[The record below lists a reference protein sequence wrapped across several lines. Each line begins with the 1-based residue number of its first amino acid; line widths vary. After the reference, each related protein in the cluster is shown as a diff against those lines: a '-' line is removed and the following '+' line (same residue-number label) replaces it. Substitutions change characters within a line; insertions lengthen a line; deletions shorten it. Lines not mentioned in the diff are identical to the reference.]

1 MRVLFSSTLGYGHVF
16 PMVPLAQACLAAGH
30 DVLWVAGEP
39 AGPLVEAAGI
49 PYAAAGLDAHW
60 VRTAPPAR
68 PSPQRLCACSTS
80 SRFACRQKR
89 FRRRS
94 PRCPRLPTS
103 RRRCPGLRARP
114 AEIHLPR
121 LRALGR
127 APAAAPARYRGRD
140 IDVPREAA
148 TAGTVQVP
156 IPTHSTA
163 FGFSWEWTR
172 HGSLLAQANVLMC
185 RRQRRYIARTVSPS
199 MPVKSSGL
207 RVTTGRPCATAVA
220 AMSAS

>member
-148 TAGTVQVP
+148 TAGTVKCLSR
-156 IPTHSTA
+156 PTRRLSA
-163 FGFSWEWTR
+163 FR
-172 HGSLLAQANVLMC
+172 GSGQ
-185 RRQRRYIARTVSPS
+185 
-199 MPVKSSGL
+199 G
-207 RVTTGRPCATAVA
+207 TGRFSHRRTCSCAAGSA
-220 AMSAS
+220 AISPAP